1 MKKFAFAFAAV
12 AFSFSVATAHAGGSG
27 FGSRSTGNVGQSSGG
42 LINISPSL
50 GLNNIGVNLLNGSP
64 ILSGINISGI
74 LSGNQTGV
82 VSGLLN
88 GLGVGIL
95 GTGAGGS
102 SYKVKGRH

>member
-1 MKKFAFAFAAV
+1 MNKFAFAFAAV
-12 AFSFSVATAHAGGSG
+12 AFSFSVATAHAGGG
-27 FGSRSTGNVGQSSGG
+27 FGSRSAGNVGHSSGG

-64 ILSGINISGI
+64 ILSGINVSGI
-74 LSGNQTGV
+74 LSGNKTGV
-82 VSGLLN
+82 VSGVLN

-102 SYKVKGRH
+102 SYKAKGRR